1 MRVNLAS
8 KFNALTTTLIVL
20 TALAA
25 AGLILHRVQSGYRQQ
40 LSDYGAELAGL
51 VAGLSEFGI
60 YAGNRDELAQIAD
73 HLGGQGDVAY
83 LAIYDKVG
91 QLLLERGYRNA
102 PIQHTG
108 APPSGEIAAQRT
120 VELPDGATA
129 LEITQPVTAAGV
141 GDADS
146 DLMLGLTAT
155 PRPELV
161 GYVRLLLSHQRLQAQ
176 LHGAWLVTAGV
187 TLAVVL
193 VGIALT
199 LFLTRRI
206 TLPVRELM
214 RATHDIAEGRLDQHV
229 TVNSRDEMH
238 SLAESFNRMTGQLR
252 RYRDQVEDYQR
263 NLERKVEER
272 TRELQKAK
280 ESAEQANTAKSQFLA
295 NMSHELRTPLNA
307 IIGYSELLEEDCEPQ
322 GVPHFAA
329 DLRKVQAAGRHLL
342 MLINDVLDLSKIEA
356 GRMDLYLEDMV
367 VAHVVQDVVA
377 TVELLLAKNRNT
389 LDVQCPPEA
398 GAIRADVTKVRQIL
412 FNLLSNASKFTRQG
426 RVALRVTREQG
437 TGGERVCF
445 EVSDSGIGMT
455 PEQLAR
461 LFTPF
466 TQADSSTTRKY
477 GGTGLGLCITKRFSE
492 MMGGNIEVEST
503 PGNGSRFRVRLPVAV
518 PEIATPLKPETPP
531 AADPLRV
538 RLAENADPERR
549 KHLSQVLVIDDD
561 TSMHEIIQRHLA
573 KEGFAHIMARD
584 GAEGLR
590 LAKGIKPDLITL
602 DVMMPGMDGWTV
614 LKALKQDPETAN
626 IPVVMLTL
634 LGEKSLGF
642 ALGADDYV
650 LKPLDWDTL
659 GAVIK
664 RCVRTNAPVLA
675 SSG

>member
-1 MRVNLAS
+1 
-8 KFNALTTTLIVL
+8 
-20 TALAA
+20 
-25 AGLILHRVQSGYRQQ
+25 
-40 LSDYGAELAGL
+40 
-51 VAGLSEFGI
+51 
-60 YAGNRDELAQIAD
+60 
-73 HLGGQGDVAY
+73 
-83 LAIYDKVG
+83 
-91 QLLLERGYRNA
+91 
-102 PIQHTG
+102 
-108 APPSGEIAAQRT
+108 
-120 VELPDGATA
+120 
-129 LEITQPVTAAGV
+129 
-141 GDADS
+141 
-146 DLMLGLTAT
+146 
-155 PRPELV
+155 
-161 GYVRLLLSHQRLQAQ
+161 
-176 LHGAWLVTAGV
+176 
-187 TLAVVL
+187 
-193 VGIALT
+193 
-199 LFLTRRI
+199 
-206 TLPVRELM
+206 
-214 RATHDIAEGRLDQHV
+214 
-229 TVNSRDEMH
+229 
-238 SLAESFNRMTGQLR
+238 
-252 RYRDQVEDYQR
+252 
-263 NLERKVEER
+263 
-272 TRELQKAK
+272 
-280 ESAEQANTAKSQFLA
+280 
-295 NMSHELRTPLNA
+295 
-307 IIGYSELLEEDCEPQ
+307 
-322 GVPHFAA
+322 
-329 DLRKVQAAGRHLL
+329 
-342 MLINDVLDLSKIEA
+342 
-356 GRMDLYLEDMV
+356 MDLYLEDMV

-426 RVALRVTREQG
+426 RVALRVTREQDAD
-437 TGGERVCF
+437 GERVCF

-492 MMGGNIEVEST
+492 MMGGNIEVKST

-531 AADPLRV
+531 TAEPMSV
-538 RLAENADPERR
+538 RLAETADPERR

-561 TSMHEIIQRHLA
+561 ASMHEIIQRHLA

-590 LAKGIKPDLITL
+590 LAKGLKPDLITL

-664 RCVRTNAPVLA
+664 RCVRTNVEHRA
-675 SSG
+675 SSA